1 MSLRGPCG
9 AKLHAEGRKRGLPP
23 GALRGTATAKG
34 PTRGL
39 PPGALRGTT
48 VARSP
53 PPTVC
58 YIVCSSIFVIVCCS
72 VSGSRSEDRSLSDA
86 PLARAQSARGAA
98 DVSGTM
104 RRASGALTVCCTAC
118 TAAWRPKTGAGGGTE
133 AFPAR
138 LRRAHSLRAGPR
150 TSPER
155 CAAPPARSQ
164 RVAQRVRPRAIRNAI
179 HGHSSQELKG
189 SVLSPSGQSPIY
201 LSDQYLTSNIA
212 SKLNCF

>member
-34 PTRGL
+34 LTRGL

-72 VSGSRSEDRSLSDA
+72 VSGSRSEPFRRASGARTVCARGRGRLRNDAPRFRRAHSVLHSVYGRGAPKNGSGGGDRSLSGA
-86 PLARAQSARGAA
+86 PPARAQSARGSA

-104 RRASGALTVCCTAC
+104 RRASGALTACCTAC
-118 TAAWRPKTGAGGGTE
+118 TAAGDPKRDPWVVVAGIKG
-133 AFPAR
+133 
-138 LRRAHSLRAGPR
+138 LRAEPL
-150 TSPER
+150 
-155 CAAPPARSQ
+155 
-164 RVAQRVRPRAIRNAI
+164 RPI
-179 HGHSSQELKG
+179 
-189 SVLSPSGQSPIY
+189 
-201 LSDQYLTSNIA
+201 SDL
-212 SKLNCF
+212 FE

>member
-1 MSLRGPCG
+1 MRECCCPSGPAGKHQEESPKRMSLRGPCG
-9 AKLHAEGRKRGLPP
+9 AQLPDRKSEARSPSGGPAGHHQQVEVRSAVTLSAGYPEALVPP

-104 RRASGALTVCCTAC
+104 RRASGALTVCSTA
-118 TAAWRPKTGAGGGTE
+118 
-133 AFPAR
+133 
-138 LRRAHSLRAGPR
+138 
-150 TSPER
+150 
-155 CAAPPARSQ
+155 
-164 RVAQRVRPRAIRNAI
+164 
-179 HGHSSQELKG
+179 
-189 SVLSPSGQSPIY
+189 
-201 LSDQYLTSNIA
+201 
-212 SKLNCF
+212 

>member
-118 TAAWRPKTGAGGGTE
+118 TAAGRPKTGARGGPKPFRRASGARTGC
-133 AFPAR
+133 ARVRGRLRNDAPR
-138 LRRAHSLRAGPR
+138 LRRAHSVLHSVYGRARSETRSTGVVGQIKGLRAEPL
-150 TSPER
+150 
-155 CAAPPARSQ
+155 
-164 RVAQRVRPRAIRNAI
+164 RPI
-179 HGHSSQELKG
+179 
-189 SVLSPSGQSPIY
+189 
-201 LSDQYLTSNIA
+201 SDL
-212 SKLNCF
+212 FE

>member
-118 TAAWRPKTGAGGGTE
+118 TAAGRPKTGAGGD
-133 AFPAR
+133 R
-138 LRRAHSLRAGPR
+138 SLSG
-150 TSPER
+150 
-155 CAAPPARSQ
+155 APPARAQSARGSADVSGTMRRASGALTACCTACTAAPTPK
-164 RVAQRVRPRAIRNAI
+164 RVPWVVVAGIKGLRAEPLRPI
-179 HGHSSQELKG
+179 
-189 SVLSPSGQSPIY
+189 
-201 LSDQYLTSNIA
+201 SDL
-212 SKLNCF
+212 FE